1 MLSQSYLDLNFKL
14 LPLIDFEQKHDESS
28 LQFSIKV
35 RPSIF
40 GNNLAPV
47 PKSRQCVVKY
57 VNAIRGVIKK
67 LSADM
72 LR

>member
-1 MLSQSYLDLNFKL
+1 MLSQSYLNLNFKL

-28 LQFSIKV
+28 LQFPIKV
-35 RPSIF
+35 RPSIV
-40 GNNLAPV
+40 GNNLASA
-47 PKSRQCVVKY
+47 PKSRQYVVLF
-57 VNAIRGVIKK
+57 NAIRGVIKK